1 MELTAT
7 LVCATFSHRGGG
19 RMGERDEELDVEK
32 VDNCGCVTTYR
43 VREAE
48 HPEDPDC
55 DMKCDCGCA
64 CGMMWVFDDRR

>member
-1 MELTAT
+1 
-7 LVCATFSHRGGG
+7 
-19 RMGERDEELDVEK
+19 MGERDEELDVEK

-64 CGMMWVFDDRR
+64 CGMIWCLTTNDEDTELPKDPDY